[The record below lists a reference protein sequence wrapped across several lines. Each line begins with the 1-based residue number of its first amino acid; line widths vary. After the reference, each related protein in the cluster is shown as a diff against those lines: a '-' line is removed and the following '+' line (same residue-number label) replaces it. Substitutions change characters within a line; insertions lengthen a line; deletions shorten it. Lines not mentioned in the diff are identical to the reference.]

1 MKIKIQSTKPTVK
14 EVIAKYEGQYDI
26 VSVCHQVRIDKYEE
40 EDVDAE
46 QILNLIPDYYK
57 VVGYQDYSDE
67 VNETL
72 TESDFAFITGSN
84 DGKVLLIIFEEKV
97 SVVEEMEEYG
107 LRIENIEGDRFLV
120 GFENFEDLKD
130 VEESTNGYAVLI
142 TEDYRRRYE
151 GFDIIN
157 SPAYDRANELV
168 EDDNYLRVYYKPE
181 CNVDTI
187 LDDAKADIAALI
199 EDDELDANKLF
210 ESIQEV
216 KDTYQNLV
224 DEFDFM
230 DDDEVLVVG
239 DTLAPSCIDKFKRF
253 PMEWETTLHRM
264 HYGVK
269 I

>member
-1 MKIKIQSTKPTVK
+1 MNINVNTNHKVK
-14 EVIAKYEGQYDI
+14 EVLNQFEGQYDI
-26 VSVCHQVRIDKYEE
+26 VSVCHEVGIDKYEE
-40 EDVDAE
+40 EDIDVE
-46 QILNLIPDYYK
+46 NIMNLRPDYCK
-57 VVGYQDYSDE
+57 VVGYKEYCQS
-67 VNETL
+67 VNKNI
-72 TESDFAFITGSN
+72 TESEFAHFTGSN

-157 SPAYDRANELV
+157 SQAYDRANELV

-199 EDDELDANKLF
+199 EDDEIDANKLF

-224 DEFDFM
+224 DEFDLM